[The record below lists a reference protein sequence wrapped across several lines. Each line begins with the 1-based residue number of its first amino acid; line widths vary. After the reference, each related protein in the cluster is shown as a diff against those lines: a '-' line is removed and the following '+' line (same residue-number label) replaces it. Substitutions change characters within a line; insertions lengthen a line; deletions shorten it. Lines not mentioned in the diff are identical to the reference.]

1 MGGGLLWHRCWWLRQ
16 PVLWGRINLLWPS
29 STTGGGRVFLSTWIC
44 AQRNR
49 SQVPRCVTIFLIK
62 WSVNCHLISEFFSP
76 QILMSVKIAACAHNC
91 VWIQM
96 AVTSVIVS
104 MGIQMY
110 KECVKVSCISILF
123 VRFLIH
129 HWSPI
134 DINECLNGMASC
146 HQVCVN
152 DVGSYHCAC
161 FTGFELNADNTTCSG
176 KRWEVNHVPHDHPL
190 VLLTYWE

>member
-1 MGGGLLWHRCWWLRQ
+1 
-16 PVLWGRINLLWPS
+16 
-29 STTGGGRVFLSTWIC
+29 
-44 AQRNR
+44 
-49 SQVPRCVTIFLIK
+49 
-62 WSVNCHLISEFFSP
+62 
-76 QILMSVKIAACAHNC
+76 
-91 VWIQM
+91 M

-176 KRWEVNHVPHDHPL
+176 KR
-190 VLLTYWE
+190 